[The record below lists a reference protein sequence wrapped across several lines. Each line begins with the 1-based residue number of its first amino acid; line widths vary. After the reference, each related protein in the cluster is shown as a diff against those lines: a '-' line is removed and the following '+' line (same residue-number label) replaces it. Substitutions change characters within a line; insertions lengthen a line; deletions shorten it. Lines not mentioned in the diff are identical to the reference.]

1 MFRYQSQSVYGKLVT
16 LNSSPFKTCL
26 GTSTE
31 CTNVCSNLKD
41 FSTWYCCSSSVSFAA
56 TGREIME
63 ACAQFSRKKKKSA
76 DCFKRPS
83 NAQRWDGGQ
92 ESKSVNQSG
101 RLRTKLY
108 RESRNLSEARFE
120 YRSKRAKD
128 ETRTVIIKQIKT
140 FFGVRMKN
148 WSQNKNRNNFN
159 ETLFRWNLSKSF
171 VAPQRRHNQ
180 FN

>member
-1 MFRYQSQSVYGKLVT
+1 
-16 LNSSPFKTCL
+16 
-26 GTSTE
+26 
-31 CTNVCSNLKD
+31 
-41 FSTWYCCSSSVSFAA
+41 
-56 TGREIME
+56 ME

-76 DCFKRPS
+76 DCFNRPS

-148 WSQNKNRNNFN
+148 VSQNKNRN
-159 ETLFRWNLSKSF
+159 F
-171 VAPQRRHNQ
+171 VAATISTRLYFDETSRSRSLLLNVVRINSIKNLQQVILTKTSWKTSLKSQ
-180 FN
+180 FKWRPESTYVPNHQLFHYLLLTIDLQTSW